1 MVSLQWNGPGLF
13 GGRSPGTIFEADDE
27 SAERWLRDLPGKMVR
42 AVPEPSRTEKPT
54 GETRAPVDPLE
65 VQDETTGGGDGAG
78 AGVDA
83 ASSTTDAQGAAP
95 EGERGAATPPA
106 NVARGTRGRGRG

>member
-1 MVSLQWNGPGLF
+1 MLQWNGPGFF
-13 GGRSPGTIFEADDE
+13 GGRPPGATFEADDA

-42 AVPEPSRTEKPT
+42 AVSEPSRTEEPT
-54 GETRAPVDPLE
+54 GTPRAPGDPLGA
-65 VQDETTGGGDGAG
+65 QDETTGGGDGAG